1 MTPALIEKAEHR
13 GPRRVHKGD
22 VMRTLRL
29 VGIAFLVL
37 CLAACSGKD
46 KKDSDKQ
53 SNNAEKIIGKWVL
66 TKAPKGAPLGTIF
79 EFSKDG
85 KVNWLDGEGAEPIP
99 GTYKIDGDKLTLTL
113 PSPEDGK
120 PKSETSTIKTL
131 TDTTLVTIE
140 KDQEMKDVELEFKKK

>member
-1 MTPALIEKAEHR
+1 
-13 GPRRVHKGD
+13 
-22 VMRTLRL
+22 MRSLRL

-46 KKDSDKQ
+46 KKDSDRQDDKKG
-53 SNNAEKIIGKWVL
+53 SYAEKIIGKWVL
-66 TKAPKGAPLGTIF
+66 TKAPEGATLGTIF

-85 KVNWLDGEGAEPIP
+85 KVNWLAGEGDEPIP

-131 TDTTLVTIE
+131 NDTTLVRIE
-140 KDQEMKDVELEFKKK
+140 QGQERQDVGDEFSEK